1 MNDLTHLFQP
11 KSVALIGASSNSKK
25 YGYWTAKSLVENK
38 FDGDIY
44 FVSRSGGELFG
55 LPTYPDILA
64 VPEDVDLAIIAIAP
78 KFILPVMEQCVEKGV
93 KCAIVVSTGFGEVG
107 PEGKELEREMLKI
120 ARRGNMRVQGP
131 NCMGTYS
138 ASKNLNASIIDLD
151 PGAMSLVL
159 QSGNFGIDINFNA
172 KARDLGYSCWATIG
186 NQMDMRFH
194 DFVQYIQHDEN
205 TKVLLLYME
214 GLRVESEEDGRK
226 FIEAAQ
232 KTASNVPIAA
242 IKIGRSAAGARAA
255 ASHTG
260 SLAGSEQIFDAALKQ
275 AGVIRVDSPTQLLD
289 AAEVFSK
296 CNSATGNRIAIL
308 TDGGGHG
315 VMATDFAEK
324 FNLEA
329 PVLSQ
334 ETQEKLR
341 DILMPHCPIKNPVDL
356 AGTPEADM
364 WVFDRCL
371 DVLLKDPD
379 VDGVIIVGLY
389 GGYADLSEEF
399 RILEMDVA
407 KSMVDQIS
415 ASDKPVIMH
424 SIYQPQH
431 PECLDYISKNGI
443 PVFGEV
449 ETAVRTM
456 GMLSDY
462 NRLKEALREEQEQE
476 LPEMPDD
483 RLEKATAILDAVK
496 ASGRVNLVETEAR
509 NILRCYGLD
518 IAEDYLATTAEE
530 AAEFYETLGGS
541 VVMKIVS
548 PDILHKTDA
557 GGVVLNIDS
566 AEKAR
571 DAFNQLVKNGRRY
584 KSAADIFG
592 VMMTPMLSAGVECII
607 GSSHDNTFGPTVM
620 FGLGGIFV
628 ELLKDVAFR
637 VAPVNMPS
645 CRTMI
650 REIKGLGMLQGARG
664 SQPCDLEA
672 LAETVCIIS
681 QLVTELRDIAEVD
694 LNPVFAH
701 EKGLAIA
708 DARIILQN
716 ESITKT
722 LHRGFEQCAM

>member
-1 MNDLTHLFQP
+1 MSDLVPLFQP

-25 YGYWTAKSLVENK
+25 YGYWTAKSLVENEFK
-38 FDGDIY
+38 GDIY
-44 FVSRSGGELFG
+44 FISRTGGELFG
-55 LPTYPDILA
+55 LPTYPDILS
-64 VPEDVDLAIIAIAP
+64 VPGDVDLAIIAIAP

-93 KCAIVVSTGFGEVG
+93 KCALVVSTGFGETG
-107 PEGKELEREMLKI
+107 PEGKELERKMLEI
-120 ARRGNMRVQGP
+120 ARKGNMRVQGP

-138 ASKNLNASIIDLD
+138 AAKNMNASIIDLS
-151 PGAMSLVL
+151 PGPMSLVL

-172 KARDLGYSCWATIG
+172 KSRNLGYSCWATIG

-194 DFVQYIQHDEN
+194 DFVEYIEMDEN

-226 FIEAAQ
+226 FIEAAK
-232 KTASNVPIAA
+232 KTAAKLPIAA

-260 SLAGSEQIFDAALKQ
+260 SLAGSEKIFDAALKQ
-275 AGVIRVDSPTQLLD
+275 AGVLRMDTPGQLLD
-289 AAEVFSK
+289 AAEAFSK
-296 CNSATGNRIAIL
+296 CKPAKGKRVAIL

-329 PVLSQ
+329 PVLS
-334 ETQEKLR
+334 EATQNKLKE
-341 DILMPHCPIKNPVDL
+341 ILMPHCPIKNPVDL

-379 VDGVIIVGLY
+379 VDGIIIVGLY

-399 RILEMDVA
+399 RVLEMDVA
-407 KSMVDQIS
+407 KSMIEKIT
-415 ASDKPVIMH
+415 ASDKPVVMH

-431 PECLDYISKNGI
+431 PECLDYISGHGV

-449 ETAVRTM
+449 EAAVRTM
-456 GMLSDY
+456 GLLSDY
-462 NRLKEALREEQEQE
+462 SELKKSLFEEASED
-476 LPEMPDD
+476 LPSMPAD
-483 RLEKATAILDAVK
+483 RKAKATAIIEAVK
-496 ASGRVNLVETEAR
+496 ASGRTNLVETEAR

-518 IAEDYLATTAEE
+518 ITDDYLATTVDE
-530 AAEFYETLGGS
+530 AASFYKKIGGK

-557 GGVVLNIDS
+557 GGVALNIDS
-566 AEKAR
+566 EEKAR
-571 DAFNQLVKNGRRY
+571 EAFEQLLKNGRRY
-584 KSAADIFG
+584 KSDADIFG
-592 VMMTPMLSAGVECII
+592 VMMTAMLPGGIECII

-628 ELLKDVAFR
+628 EILKDVSFR

-645 CRTMI
+645 CRSMI

-664 SQPCDLEA
+664 SKPCDLEA
-672 LAETVCIIS
+672 LAETACIIS
-681 QLVTELRDIAEVD
+681 HLVNELREIAEVD
-694 LNPVFAH
+694 LNPVFAL

-708 DARIILQN
+708 DARIIL
-716 ESITKT
+716 
-722 LHRGFEQCAM
+722 HG

>member
-1 MNDLTHLFQP
+1 MSDLAPLFQP

-44 FVSRSGGELFG
+44 FISRSGGELFG
-55 LPTYPDILA
+55 QPTYPDILA
-64 VPEDVDLAIIAIAP
+64 VPGDVDMAIIAIAP

-107 PEGKELEREMLKI
+107 PEGKELERKMLEI
-120 ARRGNMRVQGP
+120 ARKGNMRVQGP

-138 ASKNLNASIIDLD
+138 AAKSMNASIIDLS
-151 PGAMSLVL
+151 PGPMSLVL

-172 KARDLGYSCWATIG
+172 KARNLGYSCWATIG

-194 DFVQYIQHDEN
+194 DFVKYIETDED

-226 FIEAAQ
+226 FIEAAK
-232 KTASNVPIAA
+232 KTAAKTPIAA

-260 SLAGSEQIFDAALKQ
+260 SLAGSEKIFDAALKQ
-275 AGVIRVDSPTQLLD
+275 AGIIRVDSPGQLLD
-289 AAEVFSK
+289 AAEAFSK
-296 CNSATGNRIAIL
+296 CKPATGKRIAIL

-329 PVLSQ
+329 PVLSD
-334 ETQEKLR
+334 ETQGKLKE
-341 DILMPHCPIKNPVDL
+341 ILMPHCPIKNPVDL

-371 DVLLKDPD
+371 DVLLNDPD
-379 VDGVIIVGLY
+379 VDGVIVVGLY

-399 RILEMDVA
+399 RVLEMDVA
-407 KSMVDQIS
+407 KSMTEKIA

-431 PECLDYISKNGI
+431 PECLDYMSENGI

-449 ETAVRTM
+449 DAAVRNM
-456 GMLSDY
+456 GVLVAYSD
-462 NRLKEALREEQEQE
+462 LKKSLQEEAGED
-476 LPEMPDD
+476 LPAMPSD
-483 RLEKATAILDAVK
+483 RKEKATAVIEAVK
-496 ASGRVNLVETEAR
+496 AAGRTSLVETEAR
-509 NILRCYGLD
+509 EILRCYGLG
-518 IAEDYLATTAEE
+518 ITEDYLATTADE
-530 AAEFYETLGGS
+530 AAAFYKKIGGK

-557 GGVVLNIDS
+557 GGVALNIDS
-566 AEKAR
+566 EEKAR
-571 DAFNQLVKNGRRY
+571 ESFEQLVKNGRRY
-584 KSAADIFG
+584 NSDADIFG
-592 VMMTPMLSAGVECII
+592 VMMTTMLPAGVECII

-628 ELLKDVAFR
+628 EILKDVAFR

-664 SQPCDLEA
+664 TKPCDLES

-681 QLVTELRDIAEVD
+681 QLVSELREIAEVD
-694 LNPVFAH
+694 LNPVFAQ
-701 EKGLAIA
+701 EKGLSIA
-708 DARIILQN
+708 DARIIL
-716 ESITKT
+716 
-722 LHRGFEQCAM
+722 HG